1 MIQQI
6 GSQWRLASNF
16 FCCTASKTTQQLWW
30 RLTPNPSFIWLL
42 RSFEGRRLPKPLFI
56 LFQFRRENIKSQNSI
71 KWFKWNSVVQSIKVS
86 KQNSVER
93 SKLNSVKLS
102 KQNSA
107 KWFNHNS
114 IKSLKPFVKTLS
126 SLLLNQFWRE
136 HDLLQLLSELLSTT
150 SSRLLNLTRSCI
162 LREHY
167 LLHIL
172 TNPVTL
178 TVLSWL
184 LFVSRSPSTSVKIT
198 EYFVRENTSLI
209 LAFSHNLAS
218 GPNLAFGHKMIF
230 GCIDGFIDLMSVSLT
245 LSSSELLA
253 WWIVGSSAALVGL
266 SATSA
271 SLASSTLTL
280 AISLALATLA

>member
-1 MIQQI
+1 MPPN
-6 GSQWRLASNF
+6 WRQMSPLSANMF
-16 FCCTASKTTQQLWW
+16 
-30 RLTPNPSFIWLL
+30 LTSSWL
-42 RSFEGRRLPKPLFI
+42 SW
-56 LFQFRRENIKSQNSI
+56 NSI
-71 KWFKWNSVVQSIKVS
+71 KQSIKVS
-86 KQNSVER
+86 KRISVKQ
-93 SKLNSVKLS
+93 SKWNYVKLS

-107 KWFNHNS
+107 KWFKHNS

-136 HDLLQLLSELLSTT
+136 HNLLQLLSKLLSTA
-150 SSRLLNLTRSCI
+150 SSWLLNLTRSCI

-172 TNPVTL
+172 TDPVTL

-184 LFVSRSPSTSVKIT
+184 LFVSKSPSTSVKIT

-218 GPNLAFGHKMIF
+218 GRNLAFGHKMIF
-230 GCIDGFIDLMSVSLT
+230 GFVNGFINLMSVSLT
-245 LSSSELLA
+245 LSSSESLA
-253 WWIVGSSAALVGL
+253 WWIVGSSMAFVGL

-271 SLASSTLTL
+271 SLASSTSTL
-280 AISLALATLA
+280 VISLALATLA